1 MIISRLTMA
10 TINNLYTILIADDDE
25 INRVIL
31 KHMLKNIGV
40 EIATV
45 GDGEAA
51 MAYLKENPNNKV
63 ILLLDLNMPN
73 MDGNEVIARVN
84 LDKGFYERV
93 KIIVITANLL
103 SAYLKVGMG
112 DHVLDCFE
120 KPVNKEEL
128 IEKINIGIAQLN

>member
-1 MIISRLTMA
+1 MTNIA
-10 TINNLYTILIADDDE
+10 QAYTILIADDDE

-31 KHMLKNIGV
+31 KHMLKYVNVDITCV
-40 EIATV
+40 A
-45 GDGEAA
+45 DGEEA
-51 MAYLKENPNNKV
+51 MAYLNDDINRKV

-84 LDKGFYERV
+84 MEPNFKSRV

-103 SAYLKVGMG
+103 SAFLKIGMG
-112 DHVLDCFE
+112 DSVLDCLE

-128 IEKINIGIAQLN
+128 INLIKLGATQLN

>member
-1 MIISRLTMA
+1 MTNIENPYA
-10 TINNLYTILIADDDE
+10 ILIADDDE

-31 KHMLKNIGV
+31 KHMLKYVSV
-40 EIATV
+40 EISCV
-45 GDGEAA
+45 SNGEEA
-51 MAYLKENPNNKV
+51 MAFLNESANRKV

-84 LDKGFYERV
+84 MDSSLKSRV

-103 SAYLKVGMG
+103 SAYLKTGMG
-112 DHVLDCFE
+112 DSVLDCLE

-128 IEKINIGIAQLN
+128 INLIKLGATQLN